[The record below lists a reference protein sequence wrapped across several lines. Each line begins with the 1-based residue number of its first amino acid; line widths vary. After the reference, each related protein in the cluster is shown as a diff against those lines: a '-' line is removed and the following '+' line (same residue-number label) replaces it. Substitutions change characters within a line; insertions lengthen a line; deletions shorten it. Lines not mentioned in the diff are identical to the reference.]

1 MPESRFVRKRRKVK
15 EKQVE
20 GEKSREMVK
29 GEIAKAALT
38 LCIYYQLLC

>member
-15 EKQVE
+15 E
-20 GEKSREMVK
+20 SRWKERRAEMVI

-38 LCIYYQLLC
+38 VCIYYQLLC